1 MKNKQEKPNKLAIEI
16 LNDLKDLEKTLH
28 SDFVKIK
35 VMQIEVKFKKLFT
48 NKMPLLAIPTS

>member
-1 MKNKQEKPNKLAIEI
+1 MKHKNQEKPNKLAIEI

-35 VMQIEVKFKKLFT
+35 VMQIEVKLKKLF
-48 NKMPLLAIPTS
+48 NIR